1 MKQLHEQHRP
11 RTWDDVAGQD
21 KAIKRIHALAK
32 RGIGGRAFW
41 LSGQSGTGKTTIAR
55 LIAAEIAD
63 DFAIDELD
71 ASCLPPSDLRELERD
86 LHQYS
91 FGRGGRAII
100 VNEAHGLRAAT
111 VRQLLVLL
119 ERLPDHVVFIFTTT
133 TEGET
138 ALLDGNIDA
147 TPLLSRCQVIALS
160 RQGLRKPFAERAQKI
175 AQESG
180 LDGQPIEEY
189 EKLAKKHRNNLRAM
203 LQDIEAG
210 VMLA

>member
-1 MKQLHEQHRP
+1 MKQLHEEHRP
-11 RTWDDVAGQD
+11 RTWDAVAGQE

-32 RGIGGRAFW
+32 RGLGGRAFW

-55 LIAAEIAD
+55 LIASEVAD
-63 DFAIDELD
+63 SFAIDELD

-86 LHQYS
+86 LQQYS

-138 ALLDGNIDA
+138 ALMDGNIDA
-147 TPLLSRCQVIALS
+147 TPLLSRCQVIPLAKRDLA
-160 RQGLRKPFAERAQKI
+160 KPFAERCRSI
-175 AQESG
+175 AQAEG
-180 LDGQPIEEY
+180 LDGQPIGEY
-189 EKLAKKHRNNLRAM
+189 VKLAKKHRNNLRAM

-210 VMLA
+210 VMIA